1 MNSFFELQTKTIS
14 IVDGEHSVTLRK
26 PTAEQKQK
34 AASAAMK
41 ADAASRELYL
51 DMPKFRLEQL
61 AMGIIGWEGPGFA
74 GRAPTPENIKALPEE
89 VYNLIVDEWI
99 KFVEAPVTDEVKK
112 P

>member
-1 MNSFFELQTKTIS
+1 MSFFELQTKTVA
-14 IVDGEHSVTLRK
+14 IVDDQHQVTLRK

-41 ADAASRELYL
+41 ADAAARELYL

-61 AMGIIGWEGPGFA
+61 AMGVIAWEGPGFA
-74 GRAPTPENIKALPEE
+74 GRSPTPENIKALPEE
-89 VYNLIVDEWI
+89 VYNQIAEEWV
-99 KFVEAPVTDEVKK
+99 KFVEQTVTEEVKK